1 MKSLAALTIEV
12 SQHVLTLLHK
22 SLPLPLPPR
31 REGTRY
37 LSLIIPYSCAAE
49 LVDGLHLGYTGCRH
63 KTLAWTQEHAFL
75 CIQARRKAFKEKHRV
90 QEISIFA
97 C

>member
-12 SQHVLTLLHK
+12 HQHVLTLLHK
-22 SLPLPLPPR
+22 SLPLPPR
-31 REGTRY
+31 RRGTWHR
-37 LSLIIPYSCAAE
+37 SPHVRNPCAAE
-49 LVDGLHLGYTGCRH
+49 LVDGLLQGYTRCRH
-63 KTLAWTQEHAFL
+63 KALAWSQEHAFL